1 MPEET
6 EEEKRAAALKK
17 IKEEE
22 EKKAALEGADP
33 SKAKKAKKE
42 EKKGE
47 EEEKKEEAKAAEQKK
62 EPPKPIKIWQ
72 YLTSIYDFINSIEKM
87 HEYDFILNEMGM
99 MTFDLSL
106 EKEKIQKA
114 KLGGDKQK
122 TLAKGIQ
129 SGPAGGRP
137 GTAQSRGD
145 DRHQAIEEIYSEDPY
160 YHSIVKDLTDFETIP
175 EPPEKA
181 KNAFAIT
188 LFCMEAAF
196 DSRSK
201 DFLKHAFDR
210 FPDRDYL
217 IVTQP
222 HTVAENS
229 LL

>member
-1 MPEET
+1 
-6 EEEKRAAALKK
+6 
-17 IKEEE
+17 
-22 EKKAALEGADP
+22 
-33 SKAKKAKKE
+33 
-42 EKKGE
+42 
-47 EEEKKEEAKAAEQKK
+47 
-62 EPPKPIKIWQ
+62 
-72 YLTSIYDFINSIEKM
+72 M
-87 HEYDFILNEMGM
+87 HEYDFTLSDMGM

-122 TLAKGIQ
+122 TQAKGLQ
-129 SGPAGGRP
+129 SLPSNVRP
-137 GTAQSRGD
+137 VSAQSQHRD
-145 DRHQAIEEIYSEDPY
+145 QRHIEEIYSDDPY
-160 YHSIVKDLTDFETIP
+160 YHAIVKDLNDFETIP

-217 IVTQP
+217 IVT
-222 HTVAENS
+222 
-229 LL
+229 

>member
-1 MPEET
+1 M
-6 EEEKRAAALKK
+6 
-17 IKEEE
+17 KEEE

-33 SKAKKAKKE
+33 SKAKKAAPKKE
-42 EKKGE
+42 DKKE
-47 EEEKKEEAKAAEQKK
+47 EEEKKDEPAKPEQKK

-72 YLTSIYDFINSIEKM
+72 FLTSVYDFINSIEKM
-87 HEYDFILNEMGM
+87 HEYDFTLNEMGF

-122 TLAKGIQ
+122 TQAKGLQ
-129 SGPAGGRP
+129 TAPGGRP
-137 GTAQSRGD
+137 GTASGHRD
-145 DRHQAIEEIYSEDPY
+145 DHISEIYSEDPY
-160 YHSIVKDLTDFETIP
+160 YQSIVKDLSDFETIP

-217 IVTQP
+217 IVT
-222 HTVAENS
+222 
-229 LL
+229 